1 MIKSFVADYPYRVIL
16 SALSYLS
23 VSMTEIIGVAALL
36 PLLSVLGADGKEPTS
51 AIGSW
56 FFGLYRNLGVEPSIG
71 WILLTI
77 FILIVGKSIL
87 TISAVSQVMYTAAF
101 IGADI
106 RKKMI
111 HAHTQAKWSLFQGL
125 PAGRLASVISVEVQ
139 RVSENYASLAKLFAD
154 IIRTTIHLVFAA
166 YLAWEVTAAAIGVG
180 VIAVL
185 ALSRLMAITRL
196 EGSML
201 TNSTTSFA
209 TRLVDGLGGMK
220 PLKAM
225 GKESH
230 LASLLAWEVG
240 GIQRAYRKLGILT
253 QSTFAIQ
260 EPIMVAALA
269 LGLYFMWEDW
279 QDRLEVL
286 LVIALVFLRSVQ
298 TIFNLQKNYQ
308 NLLQKEASFW
318 LMRDLLSNA
327 QENAESPTGKK
338 KPVFEQQLLFKAV
351 NFSYGDDPILK
362 QADFELD
369 AGSFTA
375 ISGPSGVGKT
385 TVADLLIGIRH
396 PESGSILVDGVPLD
410 DLDSRAWRNLIGYV
424 PQDSFL
430 FHETILTNVT
440 LGDPDVS
447 EADAVEA
454 LKLAEAWDFVSGLP
468 EGIQTIVGEHGS
480 RFSGG
485 QRQRIAIARALVHKP
500 GILVLDEATSALDPD
515 TEIAICRTLK
525 SLKGNITILA
535 ISHGKELIRA
545 ADVAYQ
551 LASGKLSRI
560 SAI

>member
-1 MIKSFVADYPYRVIL
+1 MIRSFVTDYPYRVIL

-23 VSMTEIIGVAALL
+23 VSMTEIVGVAALL

-51 AIGSW
+51 MIGSW
-56 FFGLYRNLGVEPSIG
+56 FFDLYRSAGVEPTIG

-77 FILIVGKSIL
+77 FILIVSKSIL
-87 TISAVSQVMYTAAF
+87 TIFAVSQVMYAAAF

-111 HAHTQAKWSLFQGL
+111 EAHTQAKWSLFQGL

-180 VIAVL
+180 IIAVL
-185 ALSRLMAITRL
+185 MLSRLMAITRH

-201 TNSTTSFA
+201 TSSTTSFA
-209 TRLVDGLGGMK
+209 SRLVDGLGGMK

-225 GKESH
+225 GKEHH

-240 GIQRAYRKLGILT
+240 GIQRAYRKLGVLT

-269 LGLYFMWEDW
+269 LGLYFMWQDW

-318 LMRDLLSNA
+318 LMHDMLSTARN
-327 QENAESPTGKK
+327 NAEAPSGNKT
-338 KPVFEQQLLFKAV
+338 PVFTQKLIFEAV
-351 NFSYGDDPILK
+351 NFSYGNDPILI

-385 TVADLLIGIRH
+385 TVADLLIGIRY
-396 PESGSILVDGVPLD
+396 PESGNILVDGVPLEEF
-410 DLDSRAWRNLIGYV
+410 DSRAWRNLIGYV
-424 PQDSFL
+424 PQESFL

-447 EADAVEA
+447 ETDAIEA
-454 LKLAEAWDFVSGLP
+454 LKLAEAWSFVSTLP

-515 TEIAICRTLK
+515 TEIAICQTLK

-535 ISHGKELIRA
+535 ISHGKEIIRA
-545 ADVAYQ
+545 ADVAYG

-560 SAI
+560 PTI